1 MGKSTKRASV
11 VFVMLYFLN
20 CGEGEQRGQFM
31 GEGEQRGPFTMRF
44 LKTIIKMRKWLADLK
59 NLTHIPGQY
68 RFYFSF
74 FSTLK
79 YMLIF
84 RMRTHML

>member
-1 MGKSTKRASV
+1 MGKSTKRASA

-20 CGEGEQRGQFM
+20 CGEGEQRGQF
-31 GEGEQRGPFTMRF
+31 TMCF
-44 LKTIIKMRKWLADLK
+44 LKTIIKIRKWLADLK
-59 NLTHIPGQY
+59 NLTNTPGQY

-79 YMLIF
+79 YTLIF